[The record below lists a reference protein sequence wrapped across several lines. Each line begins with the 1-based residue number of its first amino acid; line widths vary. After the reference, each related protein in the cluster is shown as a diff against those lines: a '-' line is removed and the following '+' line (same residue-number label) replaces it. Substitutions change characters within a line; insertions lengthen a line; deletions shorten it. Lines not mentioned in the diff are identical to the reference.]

1 MAWPPTSGST
11 TFTPRIG
18 TGGPTT
24 IAWGTDG
31 IWSNGGTAIVVSA
44 KSELMLE
51 EIKIENGTGLTAETI
66 NLKDGAMMEI
76 TVIDD
81 RSVTFPDW
89 MTTITLIDP
98 QPTGAGGTSTT
109 FQVLSNNYQAE
120 RKKEGQRTILAKKY
134 TLITPS

>member
-1 MAWPPTSGST
+1 MAWPPAAGST
-11 TFTPRIG
+11 TFTARTG
-18 TGGPTT
+18 TGAPTT

-31 IWSNGGTAIVVSA
+31 IYASVIVVSA

-66 NLKDGAMMEI
+66 NLKDGQMMEI

-81 RSVTFPDW
+81 RSITFPDW
-89 MTTITLIDP
+89 MTTVTLIDP

-120 RKKEGQRTILAKKY
+120 RKKEGQRTLQCKKY